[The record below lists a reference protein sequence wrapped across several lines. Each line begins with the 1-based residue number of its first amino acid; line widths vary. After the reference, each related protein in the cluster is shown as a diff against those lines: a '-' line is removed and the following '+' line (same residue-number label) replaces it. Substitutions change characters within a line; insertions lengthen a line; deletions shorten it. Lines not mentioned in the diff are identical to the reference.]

1 MAYPET
7 FLGQFS
13 ARGLLFEDCEGK
25 EPTLAV
31 VARKTLK
38 IQRGGEEYAG
48 AITFKNIEE
57 RQRFNI
63 LLQQQ

>member
-13 ARGLLFEDCEGK
+13 ARGLLFEDCEGE

-38 IQRGGEEYAG
+38 I
-48 AITFKNIEE
+48 
-57 RQRFNI
+57 
-63 LLQQQ
+63 